1 VFDTNIVSK
10 IPSQKDSSVGFMF
23 DFRLVSFAILFLTA
37 CGGGSGDNSA
47 GAVVQSPASPTTTTY
62 STVKSNTVDATF
74 NANGS
79 VSGMS
84 AVTVSNTSIS
94 VVTNSS
100 NVVTSLTLTNNSG
113 TTTFSTANGDT
124 IDALTYYG
132 LTIYNAYN
140 ASTSK
145 QSLILADTTNDFG
158 IGTWYEKSGNTG
170 YVTTFHAGTNPT
182 TVDPASV
189 VNSATYNGT
198 SAGMLAE
205 NGYNAIYTFA
215 DIVATANFNTKSI
228 SLSAS
233 NTKGYTISGGDLGF
247 YASQNFS
254 TTLSDGNSDNNYEG
268 STTDSEGKTGN
279 VSATLYGS
287 NAEAIAG
294 VGTLANG
301 SNSRVHTFAFGAT
314 R

>member
-1 VFDTNIVSK
+1 
-10 IPSQKDSSVGFMF
+10 MLR
-23 DFRLVSFAILFLTA
+23 FRTALFALLFLSA
-37 CGGGSGDNSA
+37 CGGGGGDSSSA
-47 GAVVQSPASPTTTTY
+47 VQSPASPTTTTY
-62 STVKSNTVDATF
+62 TSVKSNTVDATF

-84 AVTVSNTSIS
+84 AVAVSNTSIS

-132 LTIYNAYN
+132 GTIYNAYN

-145 QSLILADTTNDFG
+145 QSLIFADTVNNFG
-158 IGTWYEKSGNTG
+158 MGTWYEKSGNTG
-170 YVTTFHAGTNPT
+170 YVTTFHAGTTPT
-182 TVDPASV
+182 TVDPATV
-189 VNSATYNGT
+189 VSSATYNGIST
-198 SAGMLAE
+198 GMLAE
-205 NGYNAIYTFA
+205 NGYSAIYTFA

-228 SLSAS
+228 ALSAS
-233 NTKGYTISGGDLGF
+233 NTKGYTISGGDLGL
-247 YASQNFS
+247 YASQDFS
-254 TTLSDGNSDNNYEG
+254 TTLSDGNADNNYEG

-287 NAEAIAG
+287 NAEGLAG

-301 SNSRVHTFAFGAT
+301 NNSRVHTFAFGAT